1 MTGRTHRLGRVS
13 SPLTSKLQVTYNSS
27 SSGTVM

>member
-13 SPLTSKLQVTYNSS
+13 SPLTSKLQVTYNAMSL
-27 SSGTVM
+27 GTVM